1 MVLDAQTLRDR
12 TKQFAIRLLR
22 LFRALPRTGDAL
34 IVGRQLVRSGTSAA
48 ANYRAACRARSKPE
62 FVAKLSIVVE
72 EMDETSF
79 WLELLADSGIVKP
92 QRLTSLL
99 QEAGELTRIFASARR
114 TAMGS
119 SSREVGGSGNITKSA
134 SHQVTQ

>member
-12 TKQFAIRLLR
+12 TKQFAIRLVH
-22 LFRALPRTGDAL
+22 LFRALPRSGDAQ
-34 IVGRQLVRSGTSAA
+34 IVGKQVLRAGTSAA
-48 ANYRAACRARSKPE
+48 ANYRTACRARSKPE
-62 FVAKLSIVVE
+62 FIAKLCIVVE

-79 WLELLADSGIVKP
+79 WLELMSDSGIMKP

-99 QEAGELTRIFASARR
+99 QEAGELTRIFSSARR
-114 TAMGS
+114 TAMGD
-119 SSREVGGSGNITKSA
+119 SSRVTAGGGNITKSA

>member
-12 TKQFAIRLLR
+12 TKQFAIRLVR
-22 LFRALPRTGDAL
+22 LFRALPRAGDAQ
-34 IVGRQLVRSGTSAA
+34 IVGKQVLRSGTSAA

-62 FVAKLSIVVE
+62 FIAKLCIVVE
-72 EMDETSF
+72 EMDGTLF
-79 WLELLADSGIVKP
+79 WLELMSDSGIMKP

-99 QEAGELTRIFASARR
+99 QEAGELTRIFSSARR

-119 SSREVGGSGNITKSA
+119 FSKGPFGSGNITKSA